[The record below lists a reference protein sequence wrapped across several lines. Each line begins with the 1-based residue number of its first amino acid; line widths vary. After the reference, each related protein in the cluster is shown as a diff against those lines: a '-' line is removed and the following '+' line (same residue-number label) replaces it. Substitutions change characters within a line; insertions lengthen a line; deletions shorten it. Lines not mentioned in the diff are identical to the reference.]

1 MPVMT
6 KQTMMASAGPCGTA
20 QWLEDEILSGRLAPG
35 SRIGLDEIIEQRAVA
50 LSEVR
55 EAVLRLAGDG
65 LVVVE
70 NGLVRVSPVSLAD
83 LKDLT
88 ATRVVVETE
97 ALRQAIACGDAV
109 WEARVRQ
116 AFEGL
121 AAVEPLAFDNP
132 REFLGEWEL
141 CNEGFHAALVSA
153 CPLRRL
159 MDFNR
164 RLYKQHQRYRRL
176 ALLGGRGKRD
186 VHAEHLGL
194 YEAALARDAEGA
206 SRLLARH
213 IENTVGQLANGIRDG
228 SWFGTPVSG

>member
-1 MPVMT
+1 MT
-6 KQTMMASAGPCGTA
+6 KPTMTVSADPCSTG
-20 QWLEDEILSGRLAPG
+20 QWLEERILSGGIAPG
-35 SRIGLDEIIEQRAVA
+35 ARIALDDIAEQRAVA
-50 LSEVR
+50 LSDVR

-70 NGLVRVSPVSLAD
+70 NGVVRAAPVSLAD

-97 ALRQAIACGDAV
+97 ALRQSIACGDGAWLAQV
-109 WEARVRQ
+109 HQ
-116 AFEGL
+116 AFERL

-132 REFLGEWEL
+132 RDFLGEWEQ
-141 CNEGFHAALVSA
+141 CNAGFHGALVAA

-159 MDFNR
+159 MDVNR

-176 ALLGGRGKRD
+176 ALLGGRGQRD

-194 YEAALARDAEGA
+194 YEAALARDADA
-206 SRLLARH
+206 AVPLLARH
-213 IENTVGQLANGIRDG
+213 IGNTVDQLANGIRDG
-228 SWFGTPVSG
+228 SWFGTPVIGG

>member
-1 MPVMT
+1 MLMT
-6 KQTMMASAGPCGTA
+6 KQTMTVIGDPCSTG
-20 QWLEDEILSGRLAPG
+20 QWLEERILSGGIAPG
-35 SRIGLDEIIEQRAVA
+35 ARIVLDDIAEQRAVA

-70 NGLVRVSPVSLAD
+70 NGVVRAAPVSLAD

-97 ALRQAIACGDAV
+97 ALRQSIACGGDS
-109 WEARVRQ
+109 WRRQ
-116 AFEGL
+116 IHQSFERL

-132 REFLGEWEL
+132 RDFLGEWEQ
-141 CNEGFHAALVSA
+141 CNAGFHAALVSA

-159 MDFNR
+159 MDVNR

-176 ALLGGRGKRD
+176 ALLGGRGQRD

-194 YEAALARDAEGA
+194 YEAALSRDADGA
-206 SRLLARH
+206 ARLLARH
-213 IENTVGQLANGIRDG
+213 IGNTVDQLANGIRDG
-228 SWFGTPVSG
+228 SWFGTPTGG